1 MKVPIENADKVFRT
15 YVDVMRYD
23 EFIASKDSRAF
34 VIIGH
39 VEDGYRKP
47 DISIWLDKCIDI
59 HSHLSLFRIW
69 ASSDDWRFLERGLVF
84 AANMAKYIMNNN
96 IDKFSY
102 TNISGVVRE
111 QLCRYMPNVV
121 ISFNFNSNIDD
132 KSIPITNI
140 KCDKDAFEKVIC
152 GDDRWAPAIKLET
165 SLNKKSFYILP
176 FGGIVLSDKFAG
188 INFDEFMKLITIS
201 SRVLVCTSTRMCN
214 NITSYNTYLDDIVK
228 LISEK

>member
-39 VEDGYRKP
+39 IEDGYRKP

-84 AANMAKYIMNNN
+84 ATNMAKYIMNNN
-96 IDKFSY
+96 IDEFSY

-121 ISFNFNSNIDD
+121 ISFNFNNNIDD
-132 KSIPITNI
+132 KSIPITNT

-152 GDDRWAPAIKLET
+152 GDDRWAPVIKFET
-165 SLNKKSFYILP
+165 SLDKKSFYILP

-228 LISEK
+228 LISE